1 MSDVFSAALEDAG
14 GLEVKDNSVKT
25 ISTLAIRQLDLMAQV
40 EVAEAALD
48 NLKAQLKQV
57 SELDLPTAMLEVG
70 MREFKLESGAAVKV
84 KKVYGASIKVEN
96 REPAFAWLIEK
107 GHEALIKTDVLVE
120 FGKGKDE
127 RAEAKRFLEDLK
139 KDGFEADLKEGVHAQ
154 TLKAFAR
161 EQIEAGETLPE
172 FFTVFQGET
181 AVVTLPKVKK

>member
-14 GLEVKDNSVKT
+14 GLEVKDTSVKA
-25 ISTLAIRQLDLMAQV
+25 ISRLAIKQLDLQAQV
-40 EVAEAALD
+40 EAAEEALD

-57 SELDLPTAMLEVG
+57 SELDLPNLMSECG
-70 MREFKLESGAAVKV
+70 MKEFKLDNGASIKV

-96 REPAFAWLIEK
+96 RDAAFAWLVEK

-120 FGKGKDE
+120 FGKGKAE
-127 RAEAKRFLEDLK
+127 RAEAQKFLDDLK

-161 EQIEAGETLPE
+161 EQIEAGEALPE
-172 FFTVFQGET
+172 FFTVFQGEV
-181 AVVTLPKVKK
+181 AQVALPKAKK